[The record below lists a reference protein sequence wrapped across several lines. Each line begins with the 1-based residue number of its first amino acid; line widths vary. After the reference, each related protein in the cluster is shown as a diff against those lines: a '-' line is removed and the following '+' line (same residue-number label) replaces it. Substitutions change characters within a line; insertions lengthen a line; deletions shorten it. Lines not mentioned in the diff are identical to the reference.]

1 MVPHDAEI
9 RRRSRI
15 RETQMTPSRSTR
27 HLLTSA
33 VACGFVLWASPANAA
48 AYYSA
53 SDPLTAWEDGRAQA
67 QGYGYMTV
75 HEYTYLRNH
84 TYTRDPRP
92 GGDSA
97 FHVTD
102 YSLEQY
108 AQSYGWKWSSWR
120 GEDQSSRT
128 DSGYWEDQYD
138 YYRYTDQEANRGR
151 IRAKVCEDQ
160 GWSSDPCSA
169 HTYQTFNL

>member
-1 MVPHDAEI
+1 
-9 RRRSRI
+9 
-15 RETQMTPSRSTR
+15 MTLSGSTR

-53 SDPLTAWEDGRAQA
+53 TSPLIAWEDGDRQA
-67 QGYGYMTV
+67 EGHGYMKV
-75 HEYTYLRNH
+75 HDFTYLRNH

-102 YSLEQY
+102 YSIEKFLVGE
-108 AQSYGWKWSSWR
+108 GTRWSTWG
-120 GEDQSSRT
+120 GEDESARTSSG
-128 DSGYWEDQYD
+128 SWADQYD
-138 YYRYTDQEANRGR
+138 YYRYTDENADRGR

-169 HTYQTFNL
+169 RTYQTFNL

>member
-1 MVPHDAEI
+1 MTQA
-9 RRRSRI
+9 
-15 RETQMTPSRSTR
+15 QMTRTQQRTLPRSTR
-27 HLLTSA
+27 HLLVSA
-33 VACGFVLWASPANAA
+33 VACGFLLWASPAQAG

-53 SDPLTAWEDGRAQA
+53 YDPLIAWEDGKAQA
-67 QGYGYMTV
+67 QGHGYMKV

-102 YSLEQY
+102 YSLEEFVQN
-108 AQSYGWKWSSWR
+108 YGWKWSHW
-120 GEDQSSRT
+120 GDEDESDRT
-128 DSGYWEDQYD
+128 KSGAWVDQYD
-138 YYRYTDQEANRGR
+138 YLRYTDGNPNRGR

-160 GWSSDPCSA
+160 DWSSDPCSVR
-169 HTYQTFNL
+169 TYQTFNL